1 MNQKSDKE
9 SVQMKSRGVTL
20 LELMITVTVV
30 AVLAAVAYPISMSH
44 IRHTRRAEAIE
55 HLLSAQLRQEEFR
68 VTSGAYSS
76 SMADL
81 GGASTDLYTYSVTVS
96 GNTYTLNAI
105 AATGKSQSSDSGCTS
120 FTLSSDGTRTPTACW
135 QQ

>member
-1 MNQKSDKE
+1 M
-9 SVQMKSRGVTL
+9 
-20 LELMITVTVV
+20 LELMITVAVV
-30 AVLAAVAYPISMSH
+30 AVLAAVAYPSYMSH
-44 IRHTRRAEAIE
+44 VRHTRRAEAIE

-68 VTSGAYSS
+68 VTSGSYSS

-96 GNTYTLNAI
+96 GNTYTLNAS
-105 AATGKSQSSDSGCTS
+105 AATGKSQTSDSGCTAFS
-120 FTLSSDGTRTPTACW
+120 LGSDGTRSPPACW